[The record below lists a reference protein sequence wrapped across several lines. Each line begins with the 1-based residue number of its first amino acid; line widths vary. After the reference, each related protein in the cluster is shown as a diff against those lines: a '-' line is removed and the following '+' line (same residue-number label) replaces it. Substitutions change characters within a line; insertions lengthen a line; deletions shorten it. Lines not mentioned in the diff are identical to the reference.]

1 MSDEDKE
8 VIGFIVFIGLI
19 LLGIGYGVG
28 WIYGNDRTAT
38 ETRQTLCR
46 EFMKE
51 TPDYINCNTK
61 GLDEIIKIIKE
72 QTNER

>member
-8 VIGFIVFIGLI
+8 VIGFIIFVGLI
-19 LLGIGYGVG
+19 LLGVGYGVG
-28 WIYGNDRTAT
+28 FVWGADGTAT

-46 EFMKE
+46 EFMKK

-61 GLDEIIKIIKE
+61 GLDEIIKMIKE
-72 QTNER
+72 QN